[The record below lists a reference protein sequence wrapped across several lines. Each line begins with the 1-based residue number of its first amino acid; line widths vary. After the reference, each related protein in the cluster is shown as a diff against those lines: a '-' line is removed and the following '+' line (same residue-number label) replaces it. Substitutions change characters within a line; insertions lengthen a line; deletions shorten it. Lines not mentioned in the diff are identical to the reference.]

1 MPMNLNPGAL
11 LGRYRLLGLIAQGGM
26 GAVWRARDEVLER
39 AVAVKVLPEH
49 LIADDAARRR
59 FEREARVTASLVHP
73 NIVTIFDVGSADAG
87 TGQELPYL
95 VMELLEGRSL
105 FEWLQE
111 RALPG
116 GWSVRVATQVASALG
131 AAHAHGVIH
140 RDLKPSNV
148 MVLPG
153 DHVKVLDFGL
163 ARLTRSDELARTT
176 LTTPGMVLGSCPY
189 MSPEQA
195 LGGEIESTSDVFS
208 LGAVLYEMLA
218 GRRAFRGPTPVSV
231 LEAVVKGK
239 RERLDRAA
247 PFLPEEVVAIVERC
261 LDPDP
266 ARRYPD
272 GNALERDLVQ
282 LHACEMPGP
291 AADGTPTLRSGGR
304 LEAVNVVRRR
314 VRRRTVFSAVGAGL
328 VALVLGFWT
337 GLQGREP
344 LRPDPGSWSV
354 RSLASLPGLLRQPS
368 WTPDGKELA
377 VNYLAGGHGE
387 LLVVDV
393 VTGVRRVLLTGGPG
407 EVLSWPRFSPDGR
420 LLAVTVTGG
429 ASEGVEVLP
438 ALGGPPVFTENG
450 AARVSWDPSG
460 LLLVARYEKGRPS
473 LWRCDPSSGKQEL
486 ALPAQEGKGWWDASP
501 SPDGRLALLG
511 GPVDVRGGLWVMA
524 PGEVPEAWLE
534 PGARL
539 SGFGWAPGGRSL
551 IVVRDGALV
560 RVSRG
565 EISPVMPAL
574 ESLAD
579 PAVSPEGHRLAIV
592 RERRR
597 RDVLAVDPQT
607 GAWECRLCG
616 VEGTEWAAE
625 SPTGSLFYSRRDGG
639 TTSIFRRAED
649 GGEERLLPAGE
660 AGSCPS
666 PDPTGRLLAY
676 IGALQGSARELRVTG
691 LDGGSAVTLATG
703 VEGSEIPAWSPD
715 GSHVAYAAGSPLGVW
730 VASTGG
736 GAPTRLADGDYPRWS
751 PSGKWITFVI
761 WTDQSDP
768 NQGLWVIRPD
778 GQDARKIGPVPTRA
792 AWERRGR
799 WLWQL
804 RRAGEELELWRCLV
818 DTWSWQRV
826 GTIDIGGPAFPYQEF
841 LPFTV
846 EPTTGKLLLHVKRDS
861 GELLLFEGLDPRK
874 W

>member
-1 MPMNLNPGAL
+1 MTMNLKPGAL
-11 LGRYRLLGLIAQGGM
+11 LGRYRLLGLIAKGGM

-73 NIVTIFDVGSADAG
+73 NIVTIFDVGSSDAG

-111 RALPG
+111 QALPG

-131 AAHAHGVIH
+131 AAHTHGVIH

-195 LGGEIESTSDVFS
+195 LGGEIQPSSDIFS

-218 GRRAFRGPTPVSV
+218 GRRAFRGPTPVAV

-239 RERLDRAA
+239 RETLDRAA

-282 LHACEMPGP
+282 LNAGEMPGP

-314 VRRRTVFSAVGAGL
+314 VRRRTMLSAVGAAL
-328 VALVLGFWT
+328 AALVLGFWT

-344 LRPDPGSWSV
+344 LRPDPGRWSV

-368 WTPDGKELA
+368 WTPAGTELA

-387 LLVVDV
+387 LLIVDAA
-393 VTGVRRVLLTGGPG
+393 TGSRRVLVTGGPG

-429 ASEGVEVLP
+429 ASERVEVLP
-438 ALGGPPVFTENG
+438 ALGGPPVFTEKG
-450 AARVSWDPSG
+450 SARAAWNAG
-460 LLLVARYEKGRPS
+460 GQLLLARYLEGKPS
-473 LWRCDPSSGKQEL
+473 LWRCDLSSGKQEL
-486 ALPAQEGKGWWDASP
+486 VLPAPEGSAWWDASL
-501 SPDGRLALLG
+501 SPDGQLALLG
-511 GPVDVRGGLWVMA
+511 GPVDVRGGLWVMSP
-524 PGEVPEAWLE
+524 PGAPEAWLE
-534 PGARL
+534 EGARL
-539 SGFGWAPGGRSL
+539 RGFGWAPGGRSL
-551 IVVRDGALV
+551 IVVRDDALV

-565 EISPVMPAL
+565 EITPVMPAL

-579 PAVSPEGHRLAIV
+579 PAVSPDGHRLAIV
-592 RERRR
+592 RERKR

-607 GAWECRLCG
+607 GGRECRLCG
-616 VEGTEWAAE
+616 VDGAEWAAE
-625 SPTGSLFYSRRDGG
+625 SVTGSLLYSRRDGG
-639 TTSIFRRAED
+639 TTSIFRRTAE

-660 AGSCPS
+660 DGTCPS

-676 IGALQGSARELRVTG
+676 IGALQGSARELHVTS
-691 LDGGSAVTLATG
+691 LNGGSSVTLATG
-703 VEGSEIPAWSPD
+703 VENSEFPAWSPD

-736 GAPTRLADGDYPRWS
+736 GSPNRLTNGDYPQWS
-751 PSGKWITFVI
+751 PSGKWISFVI

-768 NQGLWVIRPD
+768 DQGLWVIRPD
-778 GQDARKIGPVPTRA
+778 GRGAQKIGSVPTSV
-792 AWERRGR
+792 AWERKGR

-804 RRAGEELELWRCLV
+804 RRAGEDMELWRCLV
-818 DTWSWQRV
+818 DTRGWQRV

-841 LPFTV
+841 MPFTV

>member
-1 MPMNLNPGAL
+1 MSFNLNPGAL

-73 NIVTIFDVGSADAG
+73 NIVTIFDVGSSDAG

-105 FEWLQE
+105 LEWLKE

-116 GWSVRVATQVASALG
+116 GWSVRIATQVASALG

-148 MVLPG
+148 MVLAG
-153 DHVKVLDFGL
+153 NHVKVLDFGL
-163 ARLTRSDELARTT
+163 ARLVRSDELSRTT

-195 LGGEIESTSDVFS
+195 LGGEIEPNSDVFS

-218 GRRAFRGPTPVSV
+218 GHRAFRGPTPVSV

-239 RERLDRAA
+239 RESLDRAA

-266 ARRYPD
+266 ARRYPN

-282 LHACEMPGP
+282 LNACEMPGP
-291 AADGTPTLRSGGR
+291 AAESTPTLRSGTR
-304 LEAVNVVRRR
+304 LEAVNMVRRR
-314 VRRRTVFSAVGAGL
+314 VRRRWLLFTAGA
-328 VALVLGFWT
+328 ALAALLLGFWT

-354 RSLASLPGLLRQPS
+354 RSLASLPGPLRQPS

-377 VNYLAGGHGE
+377 VNYLTGGHGE
-387 LLVVDV
+387 LLIVDV
-393 VTGVRRVLLTGGPG
+393 KTGGRRELVTGGPG

-429 ASEGVEVLP
+429 ASERVEVLP
-438 ALGGPPVFTENG
+438 ALGGPPIFSEKG
-450 AARVSWDPSG
+450 AARVAWDSSG
-460 LLLVARYEKGRPS
+460 LLLVARYEKGSPS
-473 LWRCDPSSGKQEL
+473 LWKCDLASGKQEL
-486 ALPAQEGKGWWDASP
+486 ALPPQKGSGWWDACS
-501 SPDGRLALLG
+501 SADGRLALLG
-511 GPVDVRGGLWVMA
+511 GSVDVRGGLWVMA
-524 PGEVPEAWLE
+524 PGKVPEEWLE

-539 SGFGWAPGGRSL
+539 SNFGWAPGGRSL
-551 IVVRDGALV
+551 IVVRDGTLV
-560 RVSRG
+560 RVSRN
-565 EISPVMPAL
+565 EVTPVIPAL

-579 PAVSPEGHRLAIV
+579 PAVSPEGRRLAIV
-592 RERRR
+592 RERKR
-597 RDVLAVDPQT
+597 RDILAIDPQSGT
-607 GAWECRLCG
+607 WECRLCG
-616 VEGTEWAAE
+616 VEGAEWAAE
-625 SPTGSLFYSRRDGG
+625 SATGSLFYSRRDGG
-639 TTSIFRRAED
+639 TTSIFKRTGD
-649 GGEERLLPAGE
+649 GGEERVLPAGE
-660 AGSCPS
+660 DGTCPA

-676 IGALQGSARELRVTG
+676 IGALQGSARQLRVTG

-703 VEGSEIPAWSPD
+703 VENAEIPAWSPD
-715 GSHVAYAAGSPLGVW
+715 GSRVAYAAGSPLGVW

-736 GAPTRLADGDYPRWS
+736 GAPNRLADGDYPRWS
-751 PSGKWITFVI
+751 PDGKWISYVI
-761 WTDQSDP
+761 WTDQTDP
-768 NQGLWVIRPD
+768 DQGLWVVHPD
-778 GQDARKIGPVPTRA
+778 GSGVRKLGSVPTRA

-804 RRAGEELELWRCLV
+804 RRAGEDLELWRCLV
-818 DTWSWQRV
+818 DSWSWQRA
-826 GTIDIGGPAFPYQEF
+826 GTIDLGGPAFPYQEF
-841 LPFTV
+841 IPFTV
-846 EPTTGKLLLHVKRDS
+846 EPTTGNLLLHVKRDS
-861 GELLLFEGLDPRK
+861 GELLLFEGLDPRR